1 MSKMRDVLSMR
12 VAIDPSDVHV
22 QTPGSK
28 VLHEPKQR
36 LSLLASH
43 SSHARLVRTDRPS
56 SCNALHSPEKSTE
69 PSALRLRSLEKAKG
83 RRYVGID
90 GASSAGAIRL
100 VRSERTPDAPSNFLP

>member
-1 MSKMRDVLSMR
+1 MLDVLSVR
-12 VAIDPSDVHV
+12 VAIDPPDVHV
-22 QTPGSK
+22 QTPSSK

-36 LSLLASH
+36 FSLLARH
-43 SSHARLVRTDRPS
+43 SSHARTTRPDRP
-56 SCNALHSPEKSTE
+56 AFVVRRAPLAEKSTE